1 MQQTDRLVSICRVSD
16 PKPKK
21 PSVPPPPEVSPERL
35 SFSDIVLDPDN
46 IVRRHLLALTPP
58 PSSSCVANYAFSIQ
72 IALHY
77 LASKGISLRFTP
89 EGYWQ
94 LGKTTITP
102 LEAHTGGYQNIDAWG
117 HQILLNYRSYRSPKD
132 IGPQITLK
140 EVLAGHLHADA
151 VKDKIVLIGTTAES
165 FRDYSLTLYTTNLG
179 SSQEI
184 PGVMLQAQ
192 MISQLLSAVLDGR
205 PLLWTCSVWEE
216 TIWVGGWSLVGSL
229 LAWYLRRLGYFYLA
243 IAVAIACLY
252 GICLVILIQA
262 GGWLPLVP
270 SALALVGSG
279 GSIAFYKAS
288 LTRQVTNS

>member
-16 PKPKK
+16 PEPKK

-46 IVRRHLLALTPP
+46 ILRRHLLALTPP
-58 PSSSCVANYAFSIQ
+58 PSSSCVANYAFSVQ

-132 IGPQITLK
+132 ISPQITLK
-140 EVLAGHLHADA
+140 EVLAGHLHTDA
-151 VKDKIVLIGTTAES
+151 VKEKIVLIGTTAES
-165 FRDYSLTLYTTNLG
+165 FRDYSLTPYTTNLG

-192 MISQLLSAVLDGR
+192 MISQLLSTVLDGR
-205 PLLWTCSVWEE
+205 PLLWTCSFWKKQSGLGDGHW
-216 TIWVGGWSLVGSL
+216 WV
-229 LAWYLRRLGYFYLA
+229 
-243 IAVAIACLY
+243 ACLP
-252 GICLVILIQA
+252 GI
-262 GGWLPLVP
+262 
-270 SALALVGSG
+270 
-279 GSIAFYKAS
+279 
-288 LTRQVTNS
+288 